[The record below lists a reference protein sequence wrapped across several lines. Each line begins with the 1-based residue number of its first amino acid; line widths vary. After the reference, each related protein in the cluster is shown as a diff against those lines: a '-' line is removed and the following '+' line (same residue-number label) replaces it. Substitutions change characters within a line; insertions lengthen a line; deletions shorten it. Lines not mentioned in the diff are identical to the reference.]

1 MDKRWGDIRHLIIDM
16 DGVLYRGNTL
26 LPDTPAFWAW
36 LTGRGMGYQ
45 LLTNN
50 SSRTPEQY
58 VAKLAGMGIQV
69 PAERILTSAQA
80 TALYLR
86 RLAPA
91 GARVYIIG
99 GAGLTDAV
107 LGSADAAGK
116 PLFVWDEA
124 HPDYVLVG
132 MDTNLSY
139 EKLKIACL
147 AIRAGARF
155 IGSNPDRTFP
165 SEDGIVPGC
174 GAILAAL
181 QACTDVAPTVI
192 GKPEPAIFE
201 LAMARMGAQR
211 QTTAV
216 LGDRLDT
223 DVLGGHNAG
232 LATILVLTGVSTREE
247 VAASPVQ
254 PDWLVENLGEL
265 IVKWV
270 DE

>member
-1 MDKRWGDIRHLIIDM
+1 MNERWRNIRHLIIDM

-36 LTGRGMGYQ
+36 LTGHGMGYQ

-50 SSRTPEQY
+50 STRTPEQY

-86 RLAPA
+86 RLAPE

-99 GAGLTDAV
+99 GAGLTEAV
-107 LGSADAAGK
+107 LGSTGAAGR
-116 PLFVWDEA
+116 PLFVLDKV
-124 HPDYVLVG
+124 HPDYVVVG
-132 MDTNLSY
+132 MDSGLTY

-165 SEDGIVPGC
+165 SEDGIIPGC

-181 QACTDVAPTVI
+181 QACTDVTPTVI

-201 LAMARMGAQR
+201 LAMARLGAQP

-232 LATILVLTGVSTREE
+232 LATILVLTGVATREE

-265 IVKWV
+265 IAKWV
-270 DE
+270 DK